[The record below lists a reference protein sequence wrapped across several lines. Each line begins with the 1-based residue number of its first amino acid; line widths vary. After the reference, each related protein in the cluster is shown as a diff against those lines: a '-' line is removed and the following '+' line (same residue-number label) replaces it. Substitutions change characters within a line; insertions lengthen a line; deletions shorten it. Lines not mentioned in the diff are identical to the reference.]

1 MIITKLRIKK
11 FGKLKELEIQLGD
24 KLNVI
29 YGANEAGKST
39 VLAFLKAMLYG
50 MNSQKKALR
59 DNDRLR
65 FQPWDGDFGEGELYF
80 REEQGRELILRRKLS
95 SKRGDNWTVLDAL
108 TGRPVVEYHSAT
120 NPGEVML
127 KLGEAA
133 YSRTIYVPQLGSV
146 VLPDKEDEIMA
157 RLMNLQQTGEEQVSL
172 NKALNDLEKE
182 RKKLTIRSG
191 NGKLDVLRDLQT
203 DLLSE
208 LKMAEQLY
216 EENRGEQAELNC
228 LHEEKSRLQDA
239 CGQLEKE
246 KLSLKKYKQY
256 LEYIDLQKEADTLQQ
271 WQHELSVI
279 DEQLIC
285 GSHQVDSGFLAESEA
300 KLTEYQ
306 QKAKLIS
313 EQQEE
318 IKAKEVQL
326 HLQEEKLASFQ
337 GYVDLPENIESQL
350 LRQEQQEKRC
360 TEALERV
367 QKHNQEI
374 ESLQRTMEA
383 QKTELGLMINFYDL
397 TASQEKDLAGKEEYK
412 RQLEERI
419 KHDRQIDTLRRDF
432 ITDKVKKAKNGVI
445 SGAGLI
451 LGGILLGLFVHPLCY
466 SLVLFGLVAGFC
478 AFSQGKKNKE
488 TLAEIDAQLASND
501 SLLRDYNGIAA
512 ELEEFYHRFGATDN
526 QDFIEKR
533 RVFTAVDGEIGV
545 IKAKIAD
552 REEQV
557 ALEKEEEVRKKLEE
571 SREYIAAILRAT
583 QCNSIQ
589 EFSEELT
596 AFREMSKKRDE
607 QKRDLMVLEEKLSK
621 LSANR
626 TEVAQYLASLFGLK
640 QVEEAHIDQIV
651 DLIQQFK
658 AGIAEKNALMIR
670 IASETNNLERHL
682 AGRDLASLAASMKG
696 YSPQEMASRGI
707 DQVDNELEK
716 VAEEEEKLEKKIK
729 DISEERLNIE
739 KQITGKETA
748 LSNTM
753 QQVREPARIEEELA
767 ESTQQIKKYEE
778 IVEVL
783 DFTRDL
789 LQQSFQELQ
798 SSFGPILNSKVG
810 QILQGIT
817 AGQYGDVKVAENY
830 QISLKDQQEM
840 IRDLQF
846 YSNGT
851 LDQVYFA
858 LRLAIIELAYNRER
872 RLPLLLDDAFIQ
884 YDDGRL
890 AATLY
895 YLLDFAEQH
904 QVLLFSCHRREG
916 EILAGQDFHFITI

>member
-1 MIITKLRIKK
+1 MIITKLRIKN
-11 FGKLKELEIQLGD
+11 FGKLKELEIQLGE
-24 KLNVI
+24 KLNII
-29 YGANEAGKST
+29 YGTNEAGKST

-80 REEQGRELILRRKLS
+80 REEQGRELILRRKLGS
-95 SKRGDNWTVLDAL
+95 RRGDNWTILDAL
-108 TGRPVVEYHSAT
+108 TGRPVAEYHSAA

-127 KLGEAA
+127 GLGEAA
-133 YSRTIYVPQLGSV
+133 YSRTIYIPQLGCA

-157 RLMNLQQTGEEQVSL
+157 RLMNLHQTGEEQVSL
-172 NKALNDLEKE
+172 HKALNDLEKE

-191 NGKLDVLRDLQT
+191 NGKLDALRNLQT
-203 DLLSE
+203 DLLNE
-208 LKMAEQLY
+208 RKIAEQLY
-216 EENRGEQAELNC
+216 EENRAEQAELNH

-239 CGQLEKE
+239 YGQLEKQ
-246 KLSLKKYKQY
+246 KLSLKRYKQY

-271 WQHELSVI
+271 WQHELAAI
-279 DEQLIC
+279 DEQLMC
-285 GSHQVDSGFLAESEA
+285 GSYQVDSAFLAESEA

-306 QKAKLIS
+306 QKANLVF

-326 HLQEEKLASFQ
+326 NSQGERLAAFQ
-337 GYVDLPENIESQL
+337 GFGDLPEDVESQL

-360 TEALERV
+360 TDALERV
-367 QKHNQEI
+367 KKHYQEI
-374 ESLQRTMEA
+374 ENLQRDTEA
-383 QKTELGLMINFYDL
+383 QKTELGLMVNFYDL

-445 SGAGLI
+445 SGAGLF
-451 LGGILLGLFVHPLCY
+451 LAGILLGIFVHPLCY
-466 SLVLFGLVAGFC
+466 LLVLFGLVAGFC
-478 AFSQGKKNKE
+478 AFLQGKKNKE

-501 SLLRDYNGIAA
+501 SLLRDYHGIVA
-512 ELEEFYHRFGATDN
+512 ELEEFYHRFGAMDN
-526 QDFIEKR
+526 QDYLAKR
-533 RVFTAVDGEIGV
+533 RTFTAIDGEIEV
-545 IKAKIAD
+545 LKAKIAD

-557 ALEKEEEVRKKLEE
+557 ALEREEEVRKQLEK
-571 SREYIAAILRAT
+571 SREYIAAILKVT

-589 EFSEELT
+589 EFSERLT
-596 AFREMSKKRDE
+596 EFREISRRRDE
-607 QKRDLMVLEEKLSK
+607 QKRNLNALKEKLNK
-621 LSANR
+621 LFASR
-626 TEVAQYLASLFGLK
+626 TEVTQYLASRFGFEK
-640 QVEEAHIDQIV
+640 VEEENIDQIAG
-651 DLIQQFK
+651 LIQKFK
-658 AGIAEKNALMIR
+658 DDIAEKNALTIR
-670 IASETNNLERHL
+670 SASETKNLERRL
-682 AGRDLASLAASMKG
+682 AGRDLASLATSLEG
-696 YSPQEMASRGI
+696 YSPQEMAPSGI
-707 DQVDNELEK
+707 CEVDNELDK

-729 DISEERLNIE
+729 DFSEERLNIE

-748 LSNTM
+748 LQNRM

-767 ESTQQIKKYEE
+767 EVAEQIKKYEE

-783 DFTRDL
+783 DFTRVL

-798 SSFGPILNSKVG
+798 SSFGPILNGKVG

-817 AGQYGDVKVAENY
+817 AGRYADVKVAENY
-830 QISLKDQQEM
+830 QISLKDQLEM
-840 IRDLQF
+840 IRDVQF

-858 LRLAIIELAYNRER
+858 LRLAIIDLAYNRER
-872 RLPLLLDDAFIQ
+872 RLPLLLDDAFVQ

-890 AATLY
+890 AATLN
-895 YLLDFAEQH
+895 YLLGFAEQH

-916 EILAGQDFHFITI
+916 EILAGQDFHYLTI